1 MLEDW
6 TRRVWIRGVAV
17 LLLVIIGFG
26 GNRLVAQVAGRE
38 NAELEA
44 ITARTELE
52 RLYRTLEAQSQK
64 DGLTDVFNR
73 RYFDAALTAELAR
86 LNRSG
91 ESLSLIMVDVD
102 HFKRYNDT
110 YGHAAGDICLRQV
123 AAALNSVARR
133 QGASWRATAARNS
146 R

>member
-1 MLEDW
+1 
-6 TRRVWIRGVAV
+6 VAV
-17 LLLVIIGFG
+17 LLLLVIIGFG

-91 ESLSLIMVDVD
+91 N
-102 HFKRYNDT
+102 R
-110 YGHAAGDICLRQV
+110 
-123 AAALNSVARR
+123 
-133 QGASWRATAARNS
+133 S